1 MNELVQA
8 RPDDGILHAAGSG
21 GGALLSTQDNE
32 ATVWA
37 LHDELCQKAATL
49 AQLHGHKMEHFF
61 LSHADLKE
69 LGSDERRIM
78 RLKMKLQTVDAL
90 LARGPQSSVPNPQ
103 TLQPLQALLAPV
115 GPSEMPVRTTQL
127 PFATGHTDGLRFATL
142 PPLVPPPSSNESGST
157 ASPSST
163 PAPHKRT
170 FWTLATYMKI
180 YNALTAARSSSA
192 QLGAPARS
200 DAPFGELDRS
210 TQPLL
215 PIPRTVLDNMKTKPN
230 VIKQHEREATREQPG
245 SPQYMWS
252 WIVYYIRHIGRP
264 ALADEVR
271 EKFKEAHPNL
281 DKKCGG
287 RAIGHGYG
295 QEWLSVPVAMA
306 AAFPN
311 GELSAVA
318 LPYGEPSAAHR
329 PTKRLKKKSDGGAA
343 AAQADEAAAADA
355 RHVVEP
361 GFARPGLLAALF
373 L

>member
-1 MNELVQA
+1 MGELVE
-8 RPDDGILHAAGSG
+8 PDDGILHTTGSG
-21 GGALLSTQDNE
+21 GGALRSTQDTQ
-32 ATVWA
+32 AQVW
-37 LHDELCQKAATL
+37 ELQDDLYRKAAML
-49 AQLHGHKMEHFF
+49 AQLHGHKMEYFCV
-61 LSHADLKE
+61 SDADLKE
-69 LGSDERRIM
+69 LGNDERRIM
-78 RLKMKLQTVDAL
+78 RLRIKLGHVDAL
-90 LARGPQSSVPNPQ
+90 LAGGPQSSVPNPQ
-103 TLQPLQALLAPV
+103 TLLAPL

-127 PFATGHTDGLRFATL
+127 PFATGHTDGLRFTTL
-142 PPLVPPPSSNESGST
+142 PPLVQPPSSNESGST

-200 DAPFGELDRS
+200 VAPFGELDRS

-252 WIVYYIRHIGRP
+252 WIVYYLRHIGRP

-281 DKKCGG
+281 EKKCGG
-287 RAIGHGYG
+287 RAIGHGFG

-318 LPYGEPSAAHR
+318 YPNGELSA
-329 PTKRLKKKSDGGAA
+329 
-343 AAQADEAAAADA
+343 
-355 RHVVEP
+355 
-361 GFARPGLLAALF
+361 
-373 L
+373 